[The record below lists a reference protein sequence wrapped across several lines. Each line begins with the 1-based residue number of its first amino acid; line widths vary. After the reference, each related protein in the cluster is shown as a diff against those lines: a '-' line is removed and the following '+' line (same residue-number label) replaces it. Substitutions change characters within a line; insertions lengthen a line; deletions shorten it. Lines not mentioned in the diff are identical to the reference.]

1 MRKII
6 IISAVSLLLVVSFV
20 LVFSVGCAIGT
31 EKLSDEDLSLK
42 VVEEVWDL
50 IFNDYVDRDEL
61 DTAALGEGAIEGML
75 DALDDPYSSYMDP
88 ESFELSWSGIEGKF
102 QGIGAYVSMKD
113 DKITI
118 IAPITG
124 SPADKAGIRAG
135 DIILGIDGDSTED
148 MTLNEAVLRIRGPE
162 GTTVRILVL
171 HLDETEPEELEIV
184 RAEIEISSV
193 YLEMM
198 DDIAYIYISNFTERT
213 DEELEPVLDSI
224 SREAA
229 TGIILDLRSNPGG
242 LLTSVVDV
250 TSRFIQK
257 GVVLYA
263 EDNRGNTESFKV
275 KENVRKT
282 DLPMVVLTDNY
293 TASASEVL
301 SGALQDY
308 NRAVIAGTVTYGKG
322 SVNTLYTLQD
332 GSGVYITTHR
342 WLTPNGKLIEGK
354 GITPDYEL
362 KEEDAIEW
370 ALDYL
375 KNN

>member
-31 EKLSDEDLSLK
+31 EKSSDEDLSLK

-257 GVVLYA
+257 GMVLYA

>member
-6 IISAVSLLLVVSFV
+6 TISAVSLLLVVSFI

-257 GVVLYA
+257 GMVLYA

-282 DLPMVVLTDNY
+282 ELPMVVLTDNY

>member
-6 IISAVSLLLVVSFV
+6 TISAVSLLLVVSFI

-42 VVEEVWDL
+42 VVEEVWNL
-50 IFNDYVDRDEL
+50 IFSDYVDRDEL

-282 DLPMVVLTDNY
+282 ELPMVVLTDNY

>member
-282 DLPMVVLTDNY
+282 ELPMVVLTDNY

>member
-31 EKLSDEDLSLK
+31 EKSSDEDLSLK

-282 DLPMVVLTDNY
+282 ELPMVVLTDNY

>member
-20 LVFSVGCAIGT
+20 LVFSVGCTIGT
-31 EKLSDEDLSLK
+31 EKSSDEDLSLK

-282 DLPMVVLTDNY
+282 ELPMVVLTDNY